1 MEMYQ
6 SGITKP
12 KYLIA
17 IFLQVFKYFLNNTA
31 AAKRTGLL
39 ISPSCKRD
47 AGPPV
52 NSMLYLLIMNMPEKQ
67 DLIMK

>member
-6 SGITKP
+6 SCITKS

-31 AAKRTGLL
+31 DAKRTGLL

-47 AGPPV
+47 AGPLV
-52 NSMLYLLIMNMPEKQ
+52 NSMLYLLTMNMPEKQ